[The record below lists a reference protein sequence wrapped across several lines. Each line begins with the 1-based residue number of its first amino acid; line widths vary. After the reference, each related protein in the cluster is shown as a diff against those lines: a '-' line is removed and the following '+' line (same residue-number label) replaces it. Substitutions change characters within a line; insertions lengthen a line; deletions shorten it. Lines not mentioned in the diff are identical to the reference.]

1 VVLPETLS
9 QKTGN
14 HCMMPLYRKLQ
25 QDLKSQIIAGI
36 YAEGDLLPS
45 ESELQQ
51 SHGVTRS
58 TIRQALGELVKEG
71 YIHKK
76 QGKGSIVI
84 RRQRRTLGL
93 LSVKGFS
100 EVVSGKKL
108 NVSTVMI
115 QKPMIARW
123 DEPFFYPLGELE
135 RKAGCIFLKR
145 IRCVEAEPVML
156 ESTYLPNNNLP
167 RFCTRPLVHGSL
179 FETLNV
185 NYSLEITQVEQDLRA
200 VAADEEA
207 AALLNIKSGSPLLL
221 IYLKFHTNREHVS
234 VYSSLLCNTA
244 GYSIGNIL

>member
-1 VVLPETLS
+1 
-9 QKTGN
+9 
-14 HCMMPLYRKLQ
+14 MPLYQKLQ
-25 QDLKSQIIAGI
+25 QDLKSLIIAGI

-51 SHGVTRS
+51 SHCVTRS

-71 YIHKK
+71 YIRKK

-100 EVVSGKKL
+100 AVVSGKKL
-108 NVSTVMI
+108 TVSTVMI

-123 DEPFFYPLGELE
+123 DEPFFYTLDDLE
-135 RKAGCIFLKR
+135 RKAGCIYLKR
-145 IRCVEAEPVML
+145 IRCVEGEPVML
-156 ESTYLPNNNLP
+156 ESTYLPNANLP
-167 RFCTRPLVHGSL
+167 RFCTRPLVNGSL
-179 FETLNV
+179 FETLSV
-185 NYSLEITQVEQDLRA
+185 NYALEITRVEQDLRA
-200 VAADEEA
+200 VAADEGS
-207 AALLNIKSGSPLLL
+207 AALLKVIPGSPLLL

>member
-1 VVLPETLS
+1 MER
-9 QKTGN
+9 
-14 HCMMPLYRKLQ
+14 LYRKLQ

-108 NVSTVMI
+108 TVSTVMI
-115 QKPMIARW
+115 QKPMITRW
-123 DEPFFYPLGELE
+123 DEPFFYALDHLE

-145 IRCVEAEPVML
+145 IRCVDNEPVML
-156 ESTYLPNNNLP
+156 ESTYLPNTNLP
-167 RFCTRPLVHGSL
+167 RFCTRPLANGSL
-179 FETLNV
+179 FETLSM
-185 NYSLEITQVEQDLRA
+185 NYSVEITRVEQDLRA
-200 VAADEEA
+200 VIAEEEA
-207 AALLNIKSGSPLLL
+207 ATLLKVESGSPLLL
-221 IYLKFHTNREHVS
+221 IYLKFYTNREHLS
-234 VYSSLLCNTA
+234 VYSSLLCNTQ